1 MNMMMTVQMPVM
13 LLMEAVGPISLFRTM
28 LAASASSGATSA
40 AAITAATVGSITTVV
55 RMRMLVLLLLKM
67 QKVLLLMVRVR
78 QPTAS
83 SHAKLLMVATDG
95 HILLTVNAPGDQN
108 NSSVGTLLQAP
119 VLLGVRV
126 SISVQ

>member
-55 RMRMLVLLLLKM
+55 RMRMLVLLLKM

-78 QPTAS
+78 QPTAAG
-83 SHAKLLMVATDG
+83 HAELLMVATDG

>member
-28 LAASASSGATSA
+28 LAASASTGATSA
-40 AAITAATVGSITTVV
+40 AAVTAATVGSGATVV
-55 RMRMLVLLLLKM
+55 RMGMLVLLLQV

-78 QPTAS
+78 QPTATG
-83 SHAKLLMVATDG
+83 HTELLVMAADSQ
-95 HILLTVNAPGDQN
+95 ILLTVNAPRDQN
-108 NSSVGTLLQAP
+108 YSSVGTLLKTP